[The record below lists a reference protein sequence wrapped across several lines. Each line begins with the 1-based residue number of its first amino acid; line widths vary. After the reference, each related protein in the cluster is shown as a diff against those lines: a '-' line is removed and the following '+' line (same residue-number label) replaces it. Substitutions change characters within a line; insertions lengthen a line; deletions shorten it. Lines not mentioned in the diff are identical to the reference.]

1 MSAPRETRVSAPRK
15 VAVVGLGEVGTV
27 FARALQA
34 QGVAV
39 AVASRDNPRAAQ
51 AAEALGLPL
60 VPLAEAASGAEIVLV
75 TVTGESMPA
84 VTAHLVPH
92 LATGALVADCT
103 AAAPLQVRGAAEGV
117 GRGFVDVAIMGAVS
131 LHGRRRRSSRRGRR
145 PGASPTCSIPSA
157 SGSRPARRRGS
168 ATPRR

>member
-75 TVTGESMPA
+75 TVTGESP
-84 VTAHLVPH
+84 V
-92 LATGALVADCT
+92 
-103 AAAPLQVRGAAEGV
+103 
-117 GRGFVDVAIMGAVS
+117 VDVQTLTQSTRISNESLDNLPISRNMMDMMTLNVGATIAPVQ
-131 LHGRRRRSSRRGRR
+131 R
-145 PGASPTCSIPSA
+145 A
-157 SGSRPARRRGS
+157 
-168 ATPRR
+168 